1 MRIQELRQTAESLDQ
16 TLRKTIQTLAEARR
30 EILAIPCSRTSEGT
44 RREVEVDE
52 LLAYAKFISRT
63 TVPPTSQKK
72 KKKRDALSVSIKREE
87 TDVHMTNGIATPPAV
102 KDGTQITDLKA
113 MSIQANAGDDVDEAP
128 FIPWPAQDVIQQGA
142 LADVQ
147 RLIES
152 GQDPGSVLTADEQA
166 LLDEQRKE
174 EDERARLAQE
184 EAERRRMSMFDTTI
198 RRSATADVFDPDNL

>member
-1 MRIQELRQTAESLDQ
+1 MDQ
-16 TLRKTIQTLAEARR
+16 TLRKTIQTLADTRK
-30 EILAIPCSRTSEGT
+30 EILAIPSSGTSEGT

-52 LLAYAKFISRT
+52 LLAYAKFISKT

-72 KKKRDALSVSIKREE
+72 KDASSVPIKREE
-87 TDVHMTNGIATPPAV
+87 EDVHMTNGIATPPAIVNSLQSNDV
-102 KDGTQITDLKA
+102 KAVNIP
-113 MSIQANAGDDVDEAP
+113 ANGDDNAVGGP
-128 FIPWPAQDVIQQGA
+128 FIPWPAQDVIQRGA

-166 LLDEQRKE
+166 VLDEQRKE

-198 RRSATADVFDPDNL
+198 RRSTTADVFDPDNL